1 MNLCAKHKGTHKEN
15 KLIVTKGETEGRD
28 KLGVWD

>member
-1 MNLCAKHKGTHKEN
+1 LLPVVDLVLGSEKGAEN
-15 KLIVTKGETEGRD
+15 PRGNGEGRD